1 VLTAGS
7 PAVIIFA
14 GVNVNRP
21 RLSGAAMLHFLPH
34 AITGALSLLVYIV
47 NTLFWFVPIVLLA
60 ILKLPPVLR
69 WQSWMTYL
77 LDACAVAWISVN
89 NCTTRIFTGIRWH
102 ISGLEQLS
110 RKDWYLVLANHQS
123 WADILVLQNVFN
135 RRIPFIKFFLKK
147 ELIYVPFLGIC
158 WWALDFPFMKRYS
171 KSFLQHN
178 PHLKGKDIET
188 TRKACRKFRFKPAA
202 IMNFVE
208 GTRFTRQKH
217 QLQQSPFSHLLK
229 PKAGGAAF
237 VLGAMGEQ
245 LHKVLDITIHYPN
258 GIPSFWDYI
267 SGKVRD
273 ITVQINV
280 LPITPDLLGDYNDLQ
295 YRERFQQWINQLW
308 QQKDQQLATLKQ
320 GVKQ

>member
-1 VLTAGS
+1 
-7 PAVIIFA
+7 
-14 GVNVNRP
+14 
-21 RLSGAAMLHFLPH
+21 MLHFLPRP
-34 AITGALSLLVYIV
+34 ITGTLSLLLYIL
-47 NTLFWFVPIVLLA
+47 NTLFWFVPVLLLA
-60 ILKLPPVLR
+60 LLKLPPITR

-89 NCTTRIFTGIRWH
+89 NFTTRLFTRIRWH
-102 ISGLEQLS
+102 VSGLEKLS

-123 WADILVLQNVFN
+123 WADILVLQKVFN
-135 RRIPFIKFFLKK
+135 RKIPFIKFFLKK

-171 KSFLQHN
+171 KAFLQRN
-178 PHLKGKDIET
+178 PHLQGKDIET

-208 GTRFTRQKH
+208 GTRFTHDKH
-217 QLQQSPFSHLLK
+217 DKQQSPYHNLLK

-245 LHKVLDITIHYPN
+245 LHKILDITIYYPK
-258 GIPSFWDYI
+258 GIPTFWDYI
-267 SGKVRD
+267 SVKVRD
-273 ITVQINV
+273 ITVQIKV
-280 LPITPDLLGDYNDLQ
+280 LPITPELLGDYNDNQ

-308 QQKDQQLATLKQ
+308 QQKDLQLSKLKQ

>member
-1 VLTAGS
+1 
-7 PAVIIFA
+7 
-14 GVNVNRP
+14 
-21 RLSGAAMLHFLPH
+21 MLHFLPH
-34 AITGALSLLVYIV
+34 PVTGILSLALYVL
-47 NTLFWFVPIVLLA
+47 NTLFWFMPVMLLA
-60 ILKLPPVLR
+60 LLKLPPITR

-89 NCTTRIFTGIRWH
+89 NFTTRLFTRIRWH
-102 ISGLEQLS
+102 ITGLEKLS

-123 WADILVLQNVFN
+123 WADILILQNVFN
-135 RRIPFIKFFLKK
+135 RKIPFIKFFLKK
-147 ELIYVPFLGIC
+147 ELIYVPFLGMC

-171 KSFLQHN
+171 KAFLQRN
-178 PHLKGKDIET
+178 PHLHGKDIET

-208 GTRFTRQKH
+208 GTRFTPQKH
-217 QLQQSPFSHLLK
+217 DAQQSPFQNLLK

-245 LHKVLDITIHYPN
+245 LHKILDITIHYPK

-273 ITVQINV
+273 ITVQIKV
-280 LPITPDLLGDYNDLQ
+280 LPITPDLLGDYNDMQ

-308 QQKDQQLATLKQ
+308 LQKDKQLTALKQ

>member
-1 VLTAGS
+1 
-7 PAVIIFA
+7 
-14 GVNVNRP
+14 
-21 RLSGAAMLHFLPH
+21 MLHFLPH
-34 AITGALSLLVYIV
+34 PVTGILSLVLYVL
-47 NTLFWFVPIVLLA
+47 NTLFWFMPVMLLA
-60 ILKLPPVLR
+60 LLKLPPITR

-89 NCTTRIFTGIRWH
+89 NFTTRLFTRIRWH
-102 ISGLEQLS
+102 ITGLEKLS

-123 WADILVLQNVFN
+123 WADILILQNVFN
-135 RRIPFIKFFLKK
+135 RKIPFIKFFLKK
-147 ELIYVPFLGIC
+147 ELIYVPFLGMC

-171 KSFLQHN
+171 KAFLQRN
-178 PHLKGKDIET
+178 PHLHGKDIET

-208 GTRFTRQKH
+208 GTRFTPQKH
-217 QLQQSPFSHLLK
+217 DAQQSPFQNLLK

-245 LHKVLDITIHYPN
+245 LHKILDITIHYPK

-273 ITVQINV
+273 ITVQIKV
-280 LPITPDLLGDYNDLQ
+280 LPITPDLLGDYNDTQ

-308 QQKDQQLATLKQ
+308 LQKDKQLTELQQ

>member
-1 VLTAGS
+1 
-7 PAVIIFA
+7 
-14 GVNVNRP
+14 
-21 RLSGAAMLHFLPH
+21 MLHFLPRPLVG
-34 AITGALSLLVYIV
+34 TLSLVLYIV
-47 NTLFWFVPIVLLA
+47 NTLFWFVPVMLLA
-60 ILKLPPVLR
+60 MLKLPPVTR

-89 NCTTRIFTGIRWH
+89 NFTTRLFTRIRWH
-102 ISGLEQLS
+102 VTGLEKLS
-110 RKDWYLVLANHQS
+110 RQDWYLLLSNHQS

-135 RRIPFIKFFLKK
+135 RKIPFIKFFLKK
-147 ELIYVPFLGIC
+147 ELIYVPIIGLC

-171 KSFLQHN
+171 KTFLQRN
-178 PHLKGKDIET
+178 PHLQGKDIET

-208 GTRFTRQKH
+208 GTRFTHEKH
-217 QLQQSPFSHLLK
+217 AKQQSPYQHLLK

-245 LHKVLDITIHYPN
+245 LHNILDITIHYPA

-273 ITVQINV
+273 ITVQIKV
-280 LPITPDLLGDYNDLQ
+280 LPITPELLGDYNDMQ

-308 QQKDQQLATLKQ
+308 QQKDQQLAALKH
-320 GVKQ
+320 GVK

>member
-1 VLTAGS
+1 
-7 PAVIIFA
+7 
-14 GVNVNRP
+14 
-21 RLSGAAMLHFLPH
+21 MLHFLPRP
-34 AITGALSLLVYIV
+34 ITGTLSLLLYIL
-47 NTLFWFVPIVLLA
+47 NTLFWFVPVLLLA
-60 ILKLPPVLR
+60 LLKLPPITR

-89 NCTTRIFTGIRWH
+89 NFTTRLFTRIRWH
-102 ISGLEQLS
+102 VSGLEKLS

-123 WADILVLQNVFN
+123 WADILVLQKVFN
-135 RRIPFIKFFLKK
+135 RKIPFIKFFLKK
-147 ELIYVPFLGIC
+147 ELLYVPFLGIC

-171 KSFLQHN
+171 KAFLQRN
-178 PHLKGKDIET
+178 PHLQGQDIET

-208 GTRFTRQKH
+208 GTRFTRDKH
-217 QLQQSPFSHLLK
+217 DKQQSPYQHLLK

-245 LHKVLDITIHYPN
+245 LHKILDITIYYPK
-258 GIPSFWDYI
+258 GIPTFWDYI

-273 ITVQINV
+273 ITVQIKV
-280 LPITPDLLGDYNDLQ
+280 LPITPELMGDYNDNQ

-308 QQKDQQLATLKQ
+308 QQKDLQLSKLKQ

>member
-1 VLTAGS
+1 
-7 PAVIIFA
+7 
-14 GVNVNRP
+14 
-21 RLSGAAMLHFLPH
+21 MLHFLPRPFIG
-34 AITGALSLLVYIV
+34 AISLLLYIV
-47 NTLFWFVPIVLLA
+47 NTLFWFVPIMLLA
-60 ILKLPPVLR
+60 ILKLPPVTR

-77 LDACAVAWISVN
+77 LDACAVSWISVN
-89 NCTTRIFTGIRWH
+89 NFTARLFTRIRWH
-102 ISGLEQLS
+102 VAGLEKLS

-123 WADILVLQNVFN
+123 WADILVLQKVFN
-135 RRIPFIKFFLKK
+135 RQIPFIKFFLKK
-147 ELIYVPFLGIC
+147 ELLYVPIIGLC

-171 KSFLQHN
+171 KAFLQRN
-178 PHLKGKDIET
+178 PHLQGKDIET

-208 GTRFTRQKH
+208 GTRLTPAKH
-217 QLQQSPFSHLLK
+217 AMQQSPYQNLLK

-245 LHKVLDITIHYPN
+245 LHKILDVTIHYPQ

-280 LPITPDLLGDYNDLQ
+280 LPITPELVGDYNDVH

-308 QQKDQQLATLKQ
+308 QQKDQQLTALKN
-320 GVKQ
+320 GVKP

>member
-1 VLTAGS
+1 
-7 PAVIIFA
+7 
-14 GVNVNRP
+14 
-21 RLSGAAMLHFLPH
+21 MLHFLPRP
-34 AITGALSLLVYIV
+34 ITGTLSLLLYIL
-47 NTLFWFVPIVLLA
+47 NTLFWFVPVLLLA
-60 ILKLPPVLR
+60 LLKLPPITR

-89 NCTTRIFTGIRWH
+89 NFTTRLFTRIRWH
-102 ISGLEQLS
+102 VSGLEKLS

-123 WADILVLQNVFN
+123 WADILVLQKVFN
-135 RRIPFIKFFLKK
+135 RKIPFIKFFLKK

-171 KSFLQHN
+171 KAFLQRN
-178 PHLKGKDIET
+178 PHLQGKDIET

-208 GTRFTRQKH
+208 GTRFTRDKH
-217 QLQQSPFSHLLK
+217 DKQQSPYHNLLK

-237 VLGAMGEQ
+237 VLGALGEQ
-245 LHKVLDITIHYPN
+245 LHKILDITIYYPK
-258 GIPSFWDYI
+258 GIPTFWDYI

-273 ITVQINV
+273 ITVQIKV
-280 LPITPDLLGDYNDLQ
+280 LPITPELLGDYNDNQ

-308 QQKDQQLATLKQ
+308 QQKDLQLSKLKQ

>member
-1 VLTAGS
+1 
-7 PAVIIFA
+7 
-14 GVNVNRP
+14 
-21 RLSGAAMLHFLPH
+21 MLHFLPRP
-34 AITGALSLLVYIV
+34 ITGTLSLLLYIL
-47 NTLFWFVPIVLLA
+47 NTLFWFVPVLLLA
-60 ILKLPPVLR
+60 LLKLPPITR

-89 NCTTRIFTGIRWH
+89 NFTTRLFTRIRWH
-102 ISGLEQLS
+102 VSGLEKLS

-123 WADILVLQNVFN
+123 WADILVLQKVFN
-135 RRIPFIKFFLKK
+135 RKIPFIKFFLKK

-171 KSFLQHN
+171 KAFLQRN
-178 PHLKGKDIET
+178 PHLQGKDIET

-208 GTRFTRQKH
+208 GTRFTHDKH
-217 QLQQSPFSHLLK
+217 DKQQSPYHNLLK

-245 LHKVLDITIHYPN
+245 LHKILDITIYYPK
-258 GIPSFWDYI
+258 GIPTFWDYI

-273 ITVQINV
+273 ITVQIKV
-280 LPITPDLLGDYNDLQ
+280 LPITPELLGDYNDNQ

-308 QQKDQQLATLKQ
+308 QQKDLQLSKLKQ